1 MQEEMKILLLLVGI
15 MDLFVAWHLDFKKLD
30 AWDYG
35 WMAGVVAYFAALYYH
50 FRRK

>member
-35 WMAGVVAYFAALYYH
+35 WMAGVVAYFATLYYH